1 MVSKEYLQEINE
13 YKRLLQ
19 SKYEHIPNQSGI
31 YVFQREEN
39 GIKFAYVGQ
48 SKYLLNRLAEHLRG
62 YKTRNPSHID
72 LSIKK
77 HGLRSFDNPTGYD
90 IVFWQVPED
99 RLNDEERYY
108 INLYANAGYQL
119 RNKTLGGQD
128 KGKVDIAERK
138 PTKTYRDGLKQGE
151 ITYWQIET
159 VLDTS
164 AALKVRAGDYII
176 DGVGNFVSV
185 QSVSDDYF
193 YLKNTSIVPSGN
205 SSGGSSGTTI
215 WQTTANMTDAGGS
228 SSPYYNSTILI
239 PIEGKTP
246 QANDYILDSVG
257 NMLRIDSVLEGG
269 YFFVYDN
276 LAFNSRLA
284 KMEAAIAAL
293 QSK

>member
-151 ITYWQIET
+151 INTLRL
-159 VLDTS
+159 V
-164 AALKVRAGDYII
+164 KK
-176 DGVGNFVSV
+176 
-185 QSVSDDYF
+185 YF
-193 YLKNTSIVPSGN
+193 DKYLNYSIKEPCNAV
-205 SSGGSSGTTI
+205 
-215 WQTTANMTDAGGS
+215 
-228 SSPYYNSTILI
+228 
-239 PIEGKTP
+239 KTRK
-246 QANDYILDSVG
+246 LEKFEE
-257 NMLRIDSVLEGG
+257 MLWRIDNGG
-269 YFFVYDN
+269 TKDVCEND
-276 LAFNSRLA
+276 S
-284 KMEAAIAAL
+284 
-293 QSK
+293 